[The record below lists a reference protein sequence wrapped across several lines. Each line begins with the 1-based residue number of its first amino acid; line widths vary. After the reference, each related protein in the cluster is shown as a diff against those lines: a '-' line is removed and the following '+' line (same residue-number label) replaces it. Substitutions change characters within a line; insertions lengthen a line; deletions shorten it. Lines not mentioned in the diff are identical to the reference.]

1 MIWYDDNLVGHCV
14 FYKQSAK
21 QGPAGVQKTFEISN
35 KQSTFSVI
43 KHFLCEIVHN
53 KLFQPISLSSKILAK
68 KPPIWIWI
76 HIFQNPAASKKLP
89 PRVAVYNYTAATRAG
104 RHARD
109 GFLIDQKLII

>member
-1 MIWYDDNLVGHCV
+1 M